1 MTYTTEQVT
10 KYVKAARDRHKGRV
24 AESERQYIDDVRY
37 AQKQCPHEVT
47 DIKHI
52 IDVIKFQMRTVEA
65 VASAIQADPSIYQSI
80 DKDRLA
86 LVMNGDWALED
97 VLYVFRM
104 CKLKFKVEVT
114 DGSYFDEWY

>member
-1 MTYTTEQVT
+1 LQHTCQVLQGMWKGDGLMVDRGLT
-10 KYVKAARDRHKGRV
+10 RDAAADQR
-24 AESERQYIDDVRY
+24 
-37 AQKQCPHEVT
+37 AQV
-47 DIKHI
+47 DA
-52 IDVIKFQMRTVEA
+52 IKFQMRTVEA

-86 LVMNGDWALED
+86 LVMNGDWALKD

-104 CKLKFKVEVT
+104 CKLKFKVEVV